1 LVQQR
6 ARIHFAPFLVGY
18 TQVMKSVR
26 AGLTAGAMVIL
37 LAACGGPAPS
47 PLQSPVQPSPPAPPT
62 AAPNQPNQPAQIATL
77 ASTVTPVPSP
87 TGALV
92 PTAAPRT
99 PVAQPQ
105 QPQQPTVPPTPTI
118 TPLPALVPTVV
129 RTPLTLPT
137 PVGGVPDT
145 RATSQAVIL
154 TITALAIPPTMPPTA
169 TPQRAIGAGGRGRVT
184 AIPTPTLDPSG
195 ISILSLPEKAYRGGA
210 GSLTIRTRPNA
221 TCTVQMAAAGETK
234 PLPGGASR
242 VAGGD
247 GVAAWIWT
255 VDANEAAGVKT
266 LQIDC
271 GDAGKTAATITV
283 E

>member
-1 LVQQR
+1 
-6 ARIHFAPFLVGY
+6 
-18 TQVMKSVR
+18 MKFTR
-26 AGLTAGAMVIL
+26 AGLSAGALALL

-47 PLQSPVQPSPPAPPT
+47 PLQSPVQPSPPALPTAPATNQPSQIAT
-62 AAPNQPNQPAQIATL
+62 AAP
-77 ASTVTPVPSP
+77 TVTQVPSP
-87 TGALV
+87 TPGPAV
-92 PTAAPRT
+92 TAAPQT
-99 PVAQPQ
+99 APAQPQ
-105 QPQQPTVPPTPTI
+105 QPQQATQPPTPTI
-118 TPLPALVPTVV
+118 TPLPPLVPTVV
-129 RTPLTLPT
+129 RTPFTLPT
-137 PVGGVPDT
+137 PIGGVPDT

-221 TCTVQMAAAGETK
+221 TCTVQMAGAGETK

-266 LQIDC
+266 LRIDC
-271 GDAGKTAATITV
+271 GDAGKTEATITV